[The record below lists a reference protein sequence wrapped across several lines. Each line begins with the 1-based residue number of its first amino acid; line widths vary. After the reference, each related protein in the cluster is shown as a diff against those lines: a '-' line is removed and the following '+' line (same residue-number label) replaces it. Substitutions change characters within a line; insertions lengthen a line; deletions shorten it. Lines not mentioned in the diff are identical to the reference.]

1 MRRPR
6 FAAPTERIEHPPQ
19 EEDVMP
25 KNRHL
30 FNAEVGRTPAGSFR
44 IVVRSRNPKDPAG
57 NYRQLS
63 VCVYNLAAEME
74 RRIDKLGVHWVVSP
88 EVFNAKI
95 VLELSE
101 DDDEQTAAR
110 FVAKVLGDMGLA

>member
-1 MRRPR
+1 MTKKTDC
-6 FAAPTERIEHPPQ
+6 FY
-19 EEDVMP
+19 
-25 KNRHL
+25 
-30 FNAEVGRTPAGSFR
+30 AEVGRTHADSFR
-44 IVVRSRNPKDPAG
+44 IVVRARNPRDPAS

-74 RRIDKLGVHWVVSP
+74 RRIDRLGVKWVVSP

-101 DDDEQTAAR
+101 SDDEDAAGR
-110 FVAKVLGDMGLA
+110 FVTKVLADKGLA

>member
-1 MRRPR
+1 M
-6 FAAPTERIEHPPQ
+6 TKS
-19 EEDVMP
+19 
-25 KNRHL
+25 KNL
-30 FNAEVGRTPAGSFR
+30 FHAEVGRTHADSFR
-44 IVVRSRNPKDPAG
+44 IVVRARNPKDPAS

-74 RRIDKLGVHWVVSP
+74 RRIDKLGVRWVVSP

-101 DDDEQTAAR
+101 GDDEAVAGR
-110 FVAKVLGDMGLA
+110 FVTKVLADMGLA